1 MKLKKLFMARLFM
14 CMCVSNEFI
23 MRVSWWEW
31 RIERKW
37 ERNAAAC
44 WSKHK
49 RDFFFRDWKRE
60 CAREEQKLLSTL
72 ESAESAGAEEISTG
86 MEGWCLCECLCRC
99 GWEKKEVSLLFR
111 GLVNI
116 MTNQTVHLIC
126 AWEQS
131 WLWLWWCFVCLLLLL
146 LIVAANL
153 AFSSFHC
160 CLVIVCLFLWLLFDI
175 PRF

>member
-23 MRVSWWEW
+23 MRVSWLEW

-49 RDFFFRDWKRE
+49 RDFFFGTGKGNVRGRNKNCYQHSRVQSPRERKRYPPGWKVDA
-60 CAREEQKLLSTL
+60 CVSVCV
-72 ESAESAGAEEISTG
+72 GVV
-86 MEGWCLCECLCRC
+86 
-99 GWEKKEVSLLFR
+99 EKKKVSLLFR